1 VFLPGS
7 TVGLADEAS
16 PEVVVVELGENYRY
30 EPCQEMRISR
40 DIRTSLFEV
49 AEAWPEASVWTLTP
63 LWHSD
68 ETHSTHRGSCFA
80 VVPDL
85 IRGAVAANPGMHL
98 VEGSRLLQASPVLM
112 ADGYEHPNA
121 GGSKTIAERLAFI
134 MDALSEPAETR
145 RARAIELLSDGPREA
160 FPILECARRGIGEV
174 LVAEKGVCILEIP
187 HHGTFVWGTAKKALR
202 EALDVF
208 ASRDF
213 VCVLGSAPVHDVCRD
228 LGLTEDVPCNMVIY
242 EKGRHLDVDPTLDI
256 RTLTPAYAEL
266 VAEHYSHPEYLA
278 AGELEDILER
288 GLVLGGFEAGRL
300 CAFVG
305 EHPEGAIGMLEVFP
319 EQRRRGWATAL
330 ESAKINEQLDRGLVP
345 WGEVWPD
352 NRASI
357 ALQEKLGLT
366 VHPEKDMRFLSR
378 A

>member
-1 VFLPGS
+1 
-7 TVGLADEAS
+7 
-16 PEVVVVELGENYRY
+16 
-30 EPCQEMRISR
+30 MRISR

-63 LWHSD
+63 LWHLD
-68 ETHSTHRGSCFA
+68 ETHPTHRGSCFA

-85 IRGAVAANPGMHL
+85 IRSAVAANPGMHL

-121 GGSKTIAERLAFI
+121 DGSATIAERLAYI
-134 MDALSEPAETR
+134 MNTLAEPAETR
-145 RARAIELLSDGPREA
+145 RARAIDLLSKGPREA

-174 LVAEKGVCILEIP
+174 LVAEKGACLLEVP
-187 HHGTFVWGTAKKALR
+187 RHGTFVWGTSRKAVR

-208 ASRDF
+208 ASRDL
-213 VCVLGSAPVHDVCRD
+213 VCALGAAPVYDVRRD
-228 LGLTEDVPCNMVIY
+228 LGLTEDAPCNMVIY
-242 EKGRHLDVDPTLDI
+242 EKKTRLEVDPSLDI

-266 VAEHYSHPEYLA
+266 VASHYSHPEYLA
-278 AGELEDILER
+278 PGELEDILAR

-300 CAFVG
+300 CAFIG

-352 NRASI
+352 NQASI

-366 VHPEKDMRFLSR
+366 VYPEKGMHFLSR